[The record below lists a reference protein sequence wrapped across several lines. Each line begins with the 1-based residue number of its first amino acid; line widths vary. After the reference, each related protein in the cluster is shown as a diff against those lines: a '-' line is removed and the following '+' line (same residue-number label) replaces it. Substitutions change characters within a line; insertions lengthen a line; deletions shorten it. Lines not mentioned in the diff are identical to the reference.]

1 MTIEE
6 LNLDVRMYNQVK
18 RERINDVDTL
28 LERLYAPDRVRA
40 FPPQTQRN
48 IERALKTR
56 GVLKFTQGEYVTA
69 DDIMPEPLTWEQLH
83 ALRGKLIARDIST
96 QSQKAYRVCWVF
108 DFSNDDKTIMFQY
121 SNDYAH
127 SGNDGRFY
135 ALQDFP
141 YGSALSSP
149 AQPAETAPEPEKA
162 EIIVPEAAP
171 LSDAVALHRRIM
183 ADISVMAQS
192 LAQMCKDLKQMRDSQ
207 LYREM
212 GYDSFEAY
220 TENEV
225 GIKRRQAYTY
235 IQIAEKLPEDF
246 VQSTAQL
253 GVQKLALLATV
264 TDDQREQLTESTDL
278 ESVTVRELKA
288 QIETLRASAK
298 KESEQNL
305 REQEAQQEKISD
317 LTRRLQERVEQV
329 NSLSEQNA
337 DLEEQV
343 RELESRPIEVAVQT
357 IQPNTDNTVQH
368 NTAQHSTVRH
378 NTIQPSTDQSK
389 QVQSAVFNAKFN
401 LLKTVFDETYAA
413 MQEAGYVE
421 KEVLRA
427 WFVSKLDKVS
437 K

>member
-48 IERALKTR
+48 IERTLKTR

-127 SGNDGRFY
+127 SGDDGRFY

-171 LSDAVALHRRIM
+171 LSDAMALHRRIM

-264 TDDQREQLTESTDL
+264 TDDQREQLAQ
-278 ESVTVRELKA
+278 TVDFEDTTVKELKA
-288 QIETLRASAK
+288 EIDRLKGKYETVVKAAEASDRKNVSLTQDIK
-298 KESEQNL
+298 K
-305 REQEAQQEKISD
+305 
-317 LTRRLQERVEQV
+317 LQEQV
-329 NSLSEQNA
+329 T
-337 DLEEQV
+337 
-343 RELESRPIEVAVQT
+343 ELENRPVEVAVQ
-357 IQPNTDNTVQH
+357 DNSAEIEEITRQH
-368 NTAQHSTVRH
+368 NAELRDMQNDADILRSEYSAKIKRLEEQLDTAQKDPAALAFKGY
-378 NTIQPSTDQSK
+378 IE
-389 QVQSAVFNAKFN
+389 AVEDAI
-401 LLKTVFDETYAA
+401 
-413 MQEAGYVE
+413 
-421 KEVLRA
+421 LRA
-427 WFVSKLDKVS
+427 ISFVNDAHGGENTGMEQRLRDMLRSYGEDEW
-437 K
+437 

>member
-1 MTIEE
+1 MTIED

-56 GVLKFTQGEYVTA
+56 GVLKFAQGEYVTA
-69 DDIMPEPLTWEQLH
+69 EDIRSEPLTWEQLH
-83 ALRGKLIARDIST
+83 ALRGKLVARDIST
-96 QSQKAYRVCWVF
+96 QSQQAYRVCWVF

-127 SGNDGRFY
+127 SGDDGRFY
-135 ALQDFP
+135 ALRDFP
-141 YGSALSSP
+141 YGSALP
-149 AQPAETAPEPEKA
+149 EKAEIAPEPEKA
-162 EIIVPEAAP
+162 EIIVQEAAP
-171 LSDAVALHRRIM
+171 PVVVSEALALHRRIM
-183 ADISVMAQS
+183 ANASIMMQS
-192 LAQMCKDLKQMRDSQ
+192 LGEMCRDLKKMRDEK
-207 LYREM
+207 LYTQM
-212 GYDSFEAY
+212 GYTDFESY
-220 TENEV
+220 TEQAI

-235 IQIAEKLPEDF
+235 ISIAEKLPEDF

-357 IQPNTDNTVQH
+357 IQH
-368 NTAQHSTVRH
+368 NTAQHSTVQH

>member
-6 LNLDVRMYNQVK
+6 LNLDVRMYNQIK
-18 RERINDVDTL
+18 RERIDDTETL
-28 LERLYAPDRVRA
+28 LARMYSPGGIKVFSTR
-40 FPPQTQRN
+40 FQRN
-48 IERALKTR
+48 IERAMKDKGIWKYVR
-56 GVLKFTQGEYVTA
+56 GEYTKA
-69 DDIMPEPLTWEQLH
+69 ENILPEKLTLEQL
-83 ALRGKLIARDIST
+83 RGMIGKLVAVKYYNGLT
-96 QSQKAYRVCWVF
+96 AEYRVCWVYEITE
-108 DFSNDDKTIMFQY
+108 KLVRIQY
-121 SNDYAH
+121 SNDYSTA
-127 SGNDGRFY
+127 SADVTSFY
-135 ALQDFP
+135 ALRDFP
-141 YGSALSSP
+141 YGSALP
-149 AQPAETAPEPEKA
+149 EKAEIAPEPEKA

-171 LSDAVALHRRIM
+171 LSDAMALHRRIM

-368 NTAQHSTVRH
+368 NTAQHSTVQH

-437 K
+437 R

>member
-6 LNLDVRMYNQVK
+6 LNLDVRMYNQIK
-18 RERINDVDTL
+18 RERIDDTETL
-28 LERLYAPDRVRA
+28 LARMYSPGGIKV
-40 FPPQTQRN
+40 FSTQFQRN
-48 IERALKTR
+48 IERVLKDRGIIRFTR
-56 GVLKFTQGEYVTA
+56 GEYITGE
-69 DDIMPEPLTWEQLH
+69 DICPTPLTWEQLH
-83 ALRGKLIARDIST
+83 AMQGKLVARDIST
-96 QSQKAYRVCWVF
+96 TSQEAFRVCWIY
-108 DFSNDDKTIMFQY
+108 DFSADDSTVSFQY
-121 SNDYAH
+121 GNDYAN
-127 SGNDGRFY
+127 SRDDGRFY

-171 LSDAVALHRRIM
+171 LSDAMALHRRIM

-329 NSLSEQNA
+329 NSLSEQNQGAGKQA
-337 DLEEQV
+337 D
-343 RELESRPIEVAVQT
+343 
-357 IQPNTDNTVQH
+357 
-368 NTAQHSTVRH
+368 
-378 NTIQPSTDQSK
+378 
-389 QVQSAVFNAKFN
+389 
-401 LLKTVFDETYAA
+401 
-413 MQEAGYVE
+413 
-421 KEVLRA
+421 
-427 WFVSKLDKVS
+427 
-437 K
+437 